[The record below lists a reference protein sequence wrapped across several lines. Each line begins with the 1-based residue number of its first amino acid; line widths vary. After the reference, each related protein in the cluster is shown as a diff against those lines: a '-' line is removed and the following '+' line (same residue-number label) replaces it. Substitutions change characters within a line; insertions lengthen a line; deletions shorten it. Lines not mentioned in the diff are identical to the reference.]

1 MPEAQKYLTFAAGGR
16 NYALPAG
23 EILEIIAMPAVARLP
38 VSPPALLG
46 MANLRG
52 TAVPVASLR
61 HMLGQKAGAAAPR
74 AIVLDGPSPVV
85 LVIDSVTALLSLE
98 AGTIETQAARMA
110 ALPGEVLRGAFSSGA
125 GATKI
130 LDVQAM
136 LAQAFAQRRQAAAGG
151 LPRRAG
157 AAAAP
162 AVKPELFVSF
172 AVADQIFA
180 LAVGDVQEIMS
191 LPPGIAR
198 IAQADAVNLGVI
210 AFRDTLLPLLSLR
223 GLLGFAPDGGA
234 PDGGAPGGG
243 DSWRQKIIV
252 THVAGMQLG
261 LLADRMG
268 AVVPAA
274 AEEIQPMP
282 GILSA
287 RTGGESRIRGL
298 LRHAGGLISILA
310 PDRLLGAEIMARF
323 DNTVPPA
330 RAAGERRVKT
340 VQFVVF
346 RLGDEEFGLPVDAVD
361 EVARL
366 PETLTR
372 LPKAPKFLSGVINLR
387 GDILPVIDQRKRFG
401 MAPYGGPAGRQRLL
415 VLRGGK
421 HRAGLVVDAISQ
433 VLTVPEDL
441 VAEAP
446 DMAGEA
452 ARLVL
457 GVINLPETQR
467 MILLLDPAQLLTRA
481 ERALLETFAVSPG
494 AKAS

>member
-16 NYALPAG
+16 HYALPAG
-23 EILEIIAMPAVARLP
+23 EIMEIIAMPAVARLP

-61 HMLGQKAGAAAPR
+61 CLLGQKAGAAAPR

-98 AGTIETQAARMA
+98 AGAIETQAALMA
-110 ALPGEVLRGAFSSGA
+110 ALPGEVLRGAFSRGTE
-125 GATKI
+125 ATKI

-136 LAQAFAQRRQAAAGG
+136 LARAFAQRPQTATGR
-151 LPRRAG
+151 LPRRTG

-162 AVKPELFVSF
+162 AAKPDLFVSF
-172 AVADQIFA
+172 AVAEQIFA

-234 PDGGAPGGG
+234 PGGG

-252 THVAGMQLG
+252 TQVAGMRLG

-268 AVVPAA
+268 AVVVAA
-274 AEEIQPMP
+274 AENIQPMP
-282 GILSA
+282 EILSA
-287 RTGGESRIRGL
+287 RTGGESRIRGI

-310 PDRLLGAEIMARF
+310 PDRLLGAEIMAKF
-323 DNTVPPA
+323 GNTVPAA

-346 RLGDEEFGLPVDAVD
+346 RLGDEEFGLPVEAVD
-361 EVARL
+361 EVAGL
-366 PETLTR
+366 PERLTR

-401 MAPYGGPAGRQRLL
+401 MAPYAGPAGRQRLL

-421 HRAGLVVDAISQ
+421 HRAGLIVDAISQ

-441 VAEAP
+441 VAAAP
-446 DMAGEA
+446 DMAGES

-467 MILLLDPAQLLTRA
+467 MILLLDPAQVLTRA
-481 ERALLETFAVSPG
+481 ERALLETFAVTPG